1 MALVLVLAALALI
14 SFLVLVI
21 LTMARTEDRTST
33 AAAEISDVRTLAD
46 MPAQLVISQIRRAT
60 STQIEDGS
68 LSSLGVDVTWAS
80 QPGMIRQYTTSG
92 AAIEGT
98 PRVKAFACFKL
109 YSSSRMTV
117 DGESFD
123 PAKEAQS
130 FQNWESAPAL
140 YTDLNQAV
148 MKTPV
153 RTATNTSNKAG
164 EEPKFIY
171 PILDPSAVNSVEGF
185 EITGTPPGSDT
196 AKKRPLP
203 MPALW
208 LYVLKDG
215 RVVAP
220 ASGSG
225 PNASFSNG
233 PTKDNPIVG
242 RIAFWTDDESCKLN
256 LNTAS
261 EPAPWDTPRTNSKQD
276 HLYAERQPARNE
288 FHRQSGHPAYTA
300 LSPVF
305 KSFTGKSTGSGVT
318 NSVFTPKPDPIG
330 RPGEDTAFNDYI
342 NAVHHLL
349 PRTVTTEAGSY
360 NGTKDNEPRNAAVT
374 KRQRLYT
381 TVDELLFSTDLD
393 SERRRLPNSSS
404 PSGTGYQ
411 VMEEDVRKARFFLTT
426 RSAAPETTPFN
437 RPKISLW
444 TVQSDPAEQTDLD
457 RAMMFAASTADASG
471 QRVPYFF
478 QRAKS
483 WTSESDPGSS
493 DPGSSQSPSADAL
506 LDRNARIL
514 GAMQTFA
521 AYGVPGYASAS
532 VDTKYGVM
540 DRDRLLISMFDMLR
554 WGVNYGNADRDLG
567 STYSYMP
574 QSLQFG
580 EYSAAPAHLG
590 ETGRT
595 TEKGIGRFPTVTEL
609 AMVFVASDVEKSNA
623 KPTNQDGDPKTYD
636 KTTKVRMFFFMEPF
650 LSAVGSPGVTPA
662 VRYKVRWDKPA
673 AGPNEPW
680 KLATKTLGFLGDEKL
695 GLVSR
700 VRYSSNKAI
709 AGKALGGNS
718 TAFHGLALQ
727 FLNREGAERSLIA
740 DPSALG
746 EGDHESDY
754 PFVSSEVELS
764 NSQDQAGNLEFS
776 GGDITLEIRTGA
788 DAAPGEQVQNIRIKV
803 PAFTIPVPK
812 GSANPANDWE
822 GLSQGNSLAN
832 RFRLQDLGDGQ
843 LRQRLIVEGDVVRSL
858 VLDSSAGTAAPSD
871 PRVLAARYDVPE
883 EWFKMAVPFAADQR
897 EAQNL
902 RNTAFTGGGNYG
914 YSGTGTDGRRLDS
927 EVSARFLGSG
937 HLPDGTRPIEYLA
950 PAAPADGTGLM
961 GSGRFGDW
969 ENGPGLLEDGAYVSR
984 FDFGNSLMEREAP
997 GTAAAPIGGYFQRG
1011 GIFKQDDHSLNLAPF
1026 RQISSAITFGSL
1038 PSQASD
1044 RPMAWTTLLFC
1055 PNPNARM
1062 TPANP
1067 SAETE
1072 LGDHFGFG
1080 GTSGGTRLPDH
1091 LWLEHFW
1098 MPVVEPRPLSAG
1110 FSTEGKVNMNY
1121 QIMPFTWIKRA
1132 TAMHGALQGVRIT
1145 AIPSADAMDQAYN
1158 DGHHYKASKAPGQ
1171 VLDKQYRYAV
1181 NAKETLKAFDEQRFA
1196 KGDLF
1201 RTPSEICEM
1210 FLVPKRLEG
1219 HEYGG
1224 VADPA
1229 NVKWTEM
1236 TQWWNGAPGDP
1247 LVVDAFEATG
1257 DNTREAPYAQLYP
1270 RLCTRSNVYRVHFRV
1285 QLLKK
1290 SRATNPAEWDETK
1303 DQVAAEY
1310 RGSSVVERYLDPHDK
1325 TIPDMIGTINSSD
1338 ALDDY
1343 FRYRVVERQ
1352 PFAP

>member
-60 STQIEDGS
+60 SE
-68 LSSLGVDVTWAS
+68 LGVSHTWAS
-80 QPGMIRQYTTSG
+80 QPGMIRVFPS
-92 AAIEGT
+92 EGT
-98 PRVKAFACFKL
+98 SIPGTARVKALECYKL
-109 YSSSRMTV
+109 YSASRMTV

-123 PAKEAQS
+123 PATEAQA

-215 RVVAP
+215 RIVAP
-220 ASGSG
+220 SSGSG

-318 NSVFTPKPDPIG
+318 NTVFTPKPDPDG
-330 RPGEDTAFNDYI
+330 QPGVDTVFNDYI

-349 PRTVTTEAGSY
+349 PRAVTTEAGSY

-393 SERRRLPNSSS
+393 SERRRLPNSSG

-411 VMEEDVRKARFFLTT
+411 VTEEDVRKARFFLTT

-444 TVQSDPAEQTDLD
+444 TVQADPAEQTDID

-483 WTSESDPGSS
+483 WKSES
-493 DPGSSQSPSADAL
+493 DPGSSQSPSADASL
-506 LDRNARIL
+506 ARNKQIL
-514 GAMQTFA
+514 GAMQTFGGLGA
-521 AYGVPGYASAS
+521 PGYASGS
-532 VDTKYGVM
+532 MDMKFGVP
-540 DRDRLLISMFDMLR
+540 DRDRLLVSMFDILR
-554 WGVNYGNADRDLG
+554 WGVNPQNVESDQPASNFDYLPPSGEAAAWSSVPTEMGVGTG
-567 STYSYMP
+567 SDTVR
-574 QSLQFG
+574 G
-580 EYSAAPAHLG
+580 V
-590 ETGRT
+590 
-595 TEKGIGRFPTVTEL
+595 GRFPTITEVAIVFAATRLEQGRPTKVQAFLVVQPYVASAGPPAIAARFQYKIRWGSKWTLKPKGGTTEPVDLGFKLKDDGL
-609 AMVFVASDVEKSNA
+609 ASLNGPGYISRVSFDTADISAANGPGGSTAHGHFVA
-623 KPTNQDGDPKTYD
+623 
-636 KTTKVRMFFFMEPF
+636 
-650 LSAVGSPGVTPA
+650 
-662 VRYKVRWDKPA
+662 
-673 AGPNEPW
+673 
-680 KLATKTLGFLGDEKL
+680 
-695 GLVSR
+695 
-700 VRYSSNKAI
+700 
-709 AGKALGGNS
+709 
-718 TAFHGLALQ
+718 Q
-727 FLNREGAERSLIA
+727 FLKA
-740 DPSALG
+740 DDGTARTVSNQGPGEMSETPRATDFPFASKEIELG
-746 EGDHESDY
+746 QLEAAVQH
-754 PFVSSEVELS
+754 
-764 NSQDQAGNLEFS
+764 LEFS
-776 GGDITLEIRTGA
+776 GGEI
-788 DAAPGEQVQNIRIKV
+788 ELQIRED
-803 PAFTIPVPK
+803 
-812 GSANPANDWE
+812 SA
-822 GLSQGNSLAN
+822 SLAADEWRQTIRVKFPAMDVALPTN
-832 RFRLQDLGDGQ
+832 AQGHQIAERFRLQGGVLP
-843 LRQRLIVEGDVVRSL
+843 LIKEGDVVISRVLDHRSL
-858 VLDSSAGTAAPSD
+858 CGGDYRIACQMPKIPANLNAPS
-871 PRVLAARYDVPE
+871 PV
-883 EWFKMAVPFAADQR
+883 EWFQDSLNAANNIR
-897 EAQNL
+897 HSL
-902 RNTAFTGGGNYG
+902 R
-914 YSGTGTDGRRLDS
+914 DGRSSDAAELGIPGGS
-927 EVSARFLGSG
+927 VGTVLGGITPAPVNPPAVS
-937 HLPDGTRPIEYLA
+937 H
-950 PAAPADGTGLM
+950 GLM
-961 GSGRFGDW
+961 GALTAALNGNPRYGDW
-969 ENGPGLLEDGAYVSR
+969 DNGPGTLEDGPYFSR
-984 FDFGNSLMEREAP
+984 FDFGNSITERAAP
-997 GTAAAPIGGYFQRG
+997 GTVASPVGGWFQRG
-1011 GIFKQDDHSLNLAPF
+1011 GAFRSDEKSLNLAPL
-1026 RQISSAITFGSL
+1026 RQISSAISFGSL
-1038 PSQASD
+1038 PSQVHTEPL
-1044 RPMAWTTLLFC
+1044 RPWITLLFC

-1080 GTSGGTRLPDH
+1080 ATSGGTRLPDH
-1091 LWLEHFW
+1091 LWLEQFW

-1145 AIPSADAMDQAYN
+1145 AIPSADATGKAYN
-1158 DGHHYKASKAPGQ
+1158 EGHHYKASKTAGQ

-1196 KGDLF
+1196 KGDIF

-1210 FLVPKRLEG
+1210 FLVPKRMEG
-1219 HEYGG
+1219 HDYGG

-1229 NVKWTEM
+1229 SVKWTEM
-1236 TQWWNGAPGDP
+1236 TQWWNGAPNDP
-1247 LVVDAFEATG
+1247 LAVDAFEATG

-1290 SRATNPAEWDETK
+1290 SRATSPAEWDDTK
-1303 DQVAAEY
+1303 DQVVAEY